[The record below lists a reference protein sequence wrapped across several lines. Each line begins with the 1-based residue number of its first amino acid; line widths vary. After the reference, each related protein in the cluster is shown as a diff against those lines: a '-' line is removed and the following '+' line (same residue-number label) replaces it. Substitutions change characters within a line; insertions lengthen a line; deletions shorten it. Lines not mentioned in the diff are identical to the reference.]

1 VIDLSTEKDPD
12 ILRQLALLQERELE
26 LLHKKLSE
34 LCAEIDR
41 LKGVGTGELELQLKQ
56 IEKTLNEARGDGS
69 NKEPSTQKRRRS
81 DTKKLGPKRGHGPT
95 KQTELEVVETI
106 YELDKADEI
115 CPACGGKLKP
125 WEGQFEES
133 ELVDVIERRYILRKV
148 KRQKYVCQCGS
159 CVDTAEGPERL
170 VSGGRYSLDFAVAV
184 AISKYIDHLPL
195 ERQVRQMARLG
206 LEVTSQTLW
215 DQLWRL
221 ASLLQPNHEAL
232 LQHVLAQPVIGL
244 DQTGWPKLT
253 KGASKPWQMWC
264 LTASDA
270 VYHCIKESKS
280 TEATLQVLGDF
291 TGTAVC
297 DAMSSHAAAARDG
310 PGFRLAN
317 CWAHVRRKFADCES
331 SFPEAS
337 EMLEL
342 IGELYAVEARAADG
356 EDLAALRATESV
368 AVLGRIRDWLHRC
381 RALPRSALGKAVRY
395 TLANWSRLTVFAD
408 DPDVWLDN
416 NLTERSLRGP
426 VVGRRNHFGS
436 KSKRGTKAAA
446 ILYSLVETAKLRGVD
461 PAEYL
466 ANAARVALRATGT
479 VILPKEVTAEQ
490 NPLQR

>member
-1 VIDLSTEKDPD
+1 MIDLSNESDPN
-12 ILRQLALLQERELE
+12 ILRQVALLQERELE
-26 LLHKKLSE
+26 LLHKKLSK

-41 LKGVGTGELELQLKQ
+41 LKGVGTGELELQLKEV
-56 IEKTLNEARGDGS
+56 EKTLNKAHGGGS
-69 NKEPSTQKRRRS
+69 DAETSTQKRRRS
-81 DTKKLGPKRGHGPT
+81 DTKNGGPKKGHGPT
-95 KQTELEVVETI
+95 EQAKLEVVETI
-106 YELDKADEI
+106 CELDEADEI
-115 CPACGGKLKP
+115 CPACGGELKP

-133 ELVDVIERRYILRKV
+133 ELIDVIERRYILRKV

-170 VSGGRYSLDFAVAV
+170 VPGGRYSLDFAVAV

-206 LEVTSQTLW
+206 LEVTSQALW

-221 ASLLQPNHEAL
+221 ATLLKPNHEAL
-232 LQHVLAQPVIGL
+232 SRHILAQPVIGL

-264 LTASDA
+264 LTAPDA
-270 VYHCIKESKS
+270 VYHCIKDSKS
-280 TEATLQVLGDF
+280 TETTLEVLGDF
-291 TGTAVC
+291 SGIAVC
-297 DAMSSHAAAARDG
+297 DAMASHAAAARDG

-342 IGELYAVEARAADG
+342 IAELYAVEARAAGG

-368 AVLGRIRDWLHRC
+368 AVLGRIRDWLHQC
-381 RALPRSALGKAVRY
+381 RALPRSALGKAARY
-395 TLANWSRLTVFAD
+395 TLTNWPRLTVFAN
-408 DPDVWLDN
+408 DPDVWIDN

-436 KSKRGTKAAA
+436 KSKRGTEAAS

-461 PAEYL
+461 PAKYL
-466 ANAARVALRATGT
+466 ADAARVALANSGT
-479 VILPKEVTAEQ
+479 VALPKEPVPE
-490 NPLQR
+490 